1 MKSRTGACV
10 KIIGLTESM
19 RYLNISLFQ
28 GSLTEDKRQAALTL
42 EMKGASNPALEHHHI
57 GIIHYC
63 NIFTH
68 FSSRP
73 HDIRN
78 SLQKEQILLFL
89 IT

>member
-1 MKSRTGACV
+1 MISRTGACV

-42 EMKGASNPALEHHHI
+42 EMKGASNPALEHHHL
-57 GIIHYC
+57 GKTKSE
-63 NIFTH
+63 NFLLIFD
-68 FSSRP
+68 SRSN
-73 HDIRN
+73 DIRH
-78 SLQKEQILLFL
+78 SLQKESILLFF